1 MHFYALKPRNG
12 KKVNLSYAFNPK
24 ILGISSVVSKF
35 TMHPFNCR
43 KALKIMSEDIDAKF
57 SALKERL
64 EEKREKFVSKLE
76 TFVKVSKNG
85 KRWSFLLRRKTKT
98 TF

>member
-64 EEKREKFVSKLE
+64 GEKKEKVVSKL
-76 TFVKVSKNG
+76 
-85 KRWSFLLRRKTKT
+85 RLLSRCPG
-98 TF
+98 